1 MKSITAFNLMPLAGL
16 VLAGC
21 SSITTIATNP
31 ISQTIKAPRVDTVN
45 KLVKL
50 ELAGRVTGY
59 GCSDAEH
66 FLDLGMG
73 IDLGSKMDKAKAAAA
88 YDALFGDLKDH
99 PPVYHDQKFP
109 FPNDLLIA
117 PTYHYEIRD
126 SLFDSELCAVASGY
140 RAKVIEI
147 VDSDTTTADPD
158 SSSVDQNVAIT
169 VKTDDEGQVKIS
181 EENYQILRDFLLRGQ
196 ADN

>member
-1 MKSITAFNLMPLAGL
+1 MKSVTPFNLFPLAGL

-21 SSITTIATNP
+21 SSMTTIATNP
-31 ISQTIKAPRVDTVN
+31 VSQTIKAPRVDTVN
-45 KLVKL
+45 KLVRL

-73 IDLGSKMDKAKAAAA
+73 LDFGSKTDKAKAAAA

-140 RAKVIEI
+140 RAKVIAI
-147 VDSDTTTADPD
+147 VDAETTTADPD
-158 SSSVDQNVAIT
+158 SNNVDQNVAIT
-169 VKTDDEGQVKIS
+169 VKTDGEGQMKIS
-181 EENYQILRDFLLRGQ
+181 EENYQLLREFLLRGQ
-196 ADN
+196 AEN

>member
-1 MKSITAFNLMPLAGL
+1 MKSISRFSLLPFACL

-21 SSITTIATNP
+21 SSITTVATNP
-31 ISQTIKAPRVDTVN
+31 VSQTIKAPRVETVN

-73 IDLGSKMDKAKAAAA
+73 LNLGSKTDKAKAAAA

-140 RAKVIEI
+140 RAKVIAI

-158 SSSVDQNVAIT
+158 PTSIDQNVSIT
-169 VKTDDEGQVKIS
+169 VKTDEQGELKIS
-181 EENYQILRDFLLRGQ
+181 EENYQILRDFIIRGEP
-196 ADN
+196 AN